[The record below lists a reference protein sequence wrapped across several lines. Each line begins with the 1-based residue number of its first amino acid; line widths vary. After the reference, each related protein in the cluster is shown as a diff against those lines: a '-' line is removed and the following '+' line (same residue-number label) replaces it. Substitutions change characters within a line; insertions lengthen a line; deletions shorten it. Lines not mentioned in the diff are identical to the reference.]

1 MICTSTTTTIAM
13 SDTCSLRVPVITQL
27 YDMISQRIAAAAVG
41 IAVEVERKIRC

>member
-1 MICTSTTTTIAM
+1 MYINYYYYSYM

-27 YDMISQRIAAAAVG
+27 YHMISQRIAAAAVG